1 MGLNFYELDILTRTM
16 LCCECKEEHGTEQG
30 GDIVEEFIQSLS
42 SALTLT
48 NIVTIFIG
56 SFLGMFIGAL
66 PGLGAT
72 IALIMLLPVTYSM
85 SPVAAILMLIS
96 CFQSAEYG
104 GSISSIVLGIPGT
117 PGAMATVLDG
127 YPLAQKHSPGKALGY
142 SLVSSTIGGLVGGL
156 ALTCF
161 IVPLSHLVGNIAD
174 PELVILATGGLLLST
189 LLSGNKDL
197 CKSLISL
204 VLGFMVGTIGVDTF
218 TGARRFTFGMTEFAD
233 GVNTVVIMVA
243 LFAVTEIINLTSKK
257 GEDTQTEKKKMVVKT
272 RLSWREF
279 KGIGLTTA
287 VGSVL
292 GTLIG
297 LVPGLGGVTAS
308 WVSYSTAQKMS
319 KHPEQFGTGIPEGI
333 AAPESANNAAVGGNM
348 IPLLLFG
355 LPGNATMAIILG
367 AFTIHGVV
375 PGMNFLSSGS
385 ATSYGVIYGFTVAV
399 LIMYVVGRILT
410 PMFAKVVRIPSCYL
424 IPIVAVISLIGV
436 YISEYS
442 TFDLWL
448 ALGMGVVCYVLERLD
463 YSSRTFVLA
472 CILSPT
478 IEQSLRR
485 TLLLSDGSFII
496 FLQRPVSVAILCAII
511 AVALVLLLFSF
522 RKRRSADKK
531 A

>member
-1 MGLNFYELDILTRTM
+1 MEDII
-16 LCCECKEEHGTEQG
+16 H
-30 GDIVEEFIQSLS
+30 ILS
-42 SALTLT
+42 SALTLD
-48 NIVTIFIG
+48 NILTIFIG

-85 SPVAAILMLIS
+85 SPIAAILMLIS

-156 ALTCF
+156 TLICF
-161 IVPLSHLVGNIAD
+161 IAPLANLVGNIAD
-174 PELVILATGGLLLST
+174 PELVILATGGLFLST

-233 GVNTVVIMVA
+233 GVNSVVIMVA
-243 LFAVTEIINLTSKK
+243 LFAVTEIINLTSHIEK
-257 GEDTQTEKKKMVVKT
+257 DTWTEKKKMVMKT
-272 RLSWREF
+272 GLSWKEF
-279 KGIGLTTA
+279 KAIGLTTA

-308 WVSYSTAQKMS
+308 WVSYSTARKMS
-319 KHPEQFGTGIPEGI
+319 KHPEKFGTGIPEGI
-333 AAPESANNAAVGGNM
+333 AAPEAANNAAVGGNM

-375 PGMNFLSSGS
+375 PGMNFLASGS
-385 ATSYGVIYGFTVAV
+385 SNSYGVIYGFTFAV
-399 LIMYVVGRILT
+399 LVMYLVGRILT
-410 PMFAKVVRIPSCYL
+410 PVFAKVVRIPTCYM
-424 IPIVAVISLIGV
+424 IPIVAVLSLIGV

-442 TFDLWL
+442 TFDLWI

-463 YSSRTFVLA
+463 YSSRTFVMA
-472 CILSPT
+472 YILSPT

-485 TLLLSDGSFII
+485 TLLLSDGSFLI
-496 FLQRPVSVAILCAII
+496 FLQRPVSAAILILVI
-511 AVALVLLLFSF
+511 AVALALAFFSLW
-522 RKRRSADKK
+522 KKKSATKK

>member
-1 MGLNFYELDILTRTM
+1 MEDII
-16 LCCECKEEHGTEQG
+16 H
-30 GDIVEEFIQSLS
+30 ILS
-42 SALTLT
+42 SALTLD
-48 NIVTIFIG
+48 NILTIFIG

-85 SPVAAILMLIS
+85 SPIAAILMLIS

-156 ALTCF
+156 TLICF
-161 IVPLSHLVGNIAD
+161 IAPLANLVGNIAD
-174 PELVILATGGLLLST
+174 PELVILATGGLFLST

-233 GVNTVVIMVA
+233 GVNSVVIMVA
-243 LFAVTEIINLTSKK
+243 LFAVTEIINLTSHIEK
-257 GEDTQTEKKKMVVKT
+257 DTWTEKKKMVMKT
-272 RLSWREF
+272 GLSWKEF
-279 KGIGLTTA
+279 KAIGLTTA

-308 WVSYSTAQKMS
+308 WVSYSTARKMS
-319 KHPEQFGTGIPEGI
+319 KHPEKFGTGIPEGI
-333 AAPESANNAAVGGNM
+333 AAPEAANNAAVGGNM

-375 PGMNFLSSGS
+375 PGMNFLASGS
-385 ATSYGVIYGFTVAV
+385 SNSYGVIYGFTFAV
-399 LIMYVVGRILT
+399 LVMYLVGRILT
-410 PMFAKVVRIPSCYL
+410 PVFAKVVRIPTCYM
-424 IPIVAVISLIGV
+424 IPIVAVLSLIGV

-442 TFDLWL
+442 TFDLWI

-463 YSSRTFVLA
+463 YSSRTFVMA
-472 CILSPT
+472 YILSPT

-485 TLLLSDGSFII
+485 TLLLSDGSFLI
-496 FLQRPVSVAILCAII
+496 FLQRPVSAAILILVI
-511 AVALVLLLFSF
+511 AVALALAFFSL
-522 RKRRSADKK
+522 
-531 A
+531 